1 MQPDRPVI
9 GGSVMPKSRNQKG
22 KLLYLLRFFETYTDE
37 EHHGSMEDIL
47 SYLRQ
52 NDIQAERKS
61 VYSDIETLREFGYDI
76 ILQKRSGYF
85 LASRA
90 FETPELKLLVDAV
103 QASRFITSKK
113 SEELIRKLEGLTSRQ
128 EGVKLKRQLYVANR
142 NKAVNENIYYSIDQ
156 IYSAI
161 SLNKKIRF
169 QYFEW
174 NVEKEMVLRHN
185 GQWYE
190 VSPWRVLWDDENY
203 YMIAY
208 DSGGDMIKHFR
219 IDKMLRTE
227 VGDQGRE
234 GREAFEHFDLAKY
247 SRKTFGMFAGE
258 ERTVVLVCH
267 NSLAGV
273 MIDRF
278 GTETS
283 MRRKD
288 EKTFYLRAE
297 VAVSPQFFGWLAGF
311 GTRVKIDRPKEIKKE
326 YNSWLRSILE
336 DMSEEEK

>member
-1 MQPDRPVI
+1 
-9 GGSVMPKSRNQKG
+9 MPKSRNQKG
-22 KLLYLLRFFETYTDE
+22 KLLYLLRFFEDHTDE
-37 EHHGSMEDIL
+37 QHHASMEDIL
-47 SYLRQ
+47 SYLRR

-76 ILQKRSGYF
+76 ILQRRSGYF
-85 LASRA
+85 LAGRT
-90 FETPELKLLVDAV
+90 FELPELKLLVDAV

-113 SEELIRKLEGLTSRQ
+113 SEELIRKLEHLTSRQ
-128 EGVKLKRQLYVANR
+128 EAVKLKRQLYVANR

-161 SLNKKIRF
+161 SLNRRIRF

-174 NVEKEMVLRHN
+174 NVHKEMVLRHG

-203 YMIAY
+203 YLIAY
-208 DSGGDMIKHFR
+208 DHSKDMIKHFR

-227 VGDQGRE
+227 VGDQARQ
-234 GREAFEHFDLAKY
+234 GREAFENFDLAKY

-258 ERTVVLVCH
+258 ESTVVLVCD

-278 GTETS
+278 GTETP
-283 MRRKD
+283 MRKND
-288 EKTFYLRAE
+288 DKTFYLRTE

-311 GTRVKIDRPKEIKKE
+311 GSRIRIEGPQEIKEK
-326 YNSWLRSILE
+326 YRSWLKSILAGL
-336 DMSEEEK
+336 

>member
-1 MQPDRPVI
+1 MRPDWPAV
-9 GGSVMPKSRNQKG
+9 GGRMPKSRNQKG

-85 LASRA
+85 LASRV

-113 SEELIRKLEGLTSRQ
+113 SEELIRKLESLTSRQ

-174 NVEKEMVLRHN
+174 NVKKCL
-185 GQWYE
+185 
-190 VSPWRVLWDDENY
+190 
-203 YMIAY
+203 
-208 DSGGDMIKHFR
+208 
-219 IDKMLRTE
+219 
-227 VGDQGRE
+227 
-234 GREAFEHFDLAKY
+234 
-247 SRKTFGMFAGE
+247 
-258 ERTVVLVCH
+258 
-267 NSLAGV
+267 
-273 MIDRF
+273 
-278 GTETS
+278 
-283 MRRKD
+283 
-288 EKTFYLRAE
+288 
-297 VAVSPQFFGWLAGF
+297 QFL
-311 GTRVKIDRPKEIKKE
+311 KI
-326 YNSWLRSILE
+326 
-336 DMSEEEK
+336 

>member
-1 MQPDRPVI
+1 
-9 GGSVMPKSRNQKG
+9 MPKSRNQKG
-22 KLLYLLRFFETYTDE
+22 KILYLLRFFEEHTDE
-37 EHHGSMEDIL
+37 EHHASMEEIL
-47 SYLRQ
+47 SYLRK

-76 ILQKRSGYF
+76 ILQRRSGYF
-85 LASRA
+85 LAGRT

-103 QASRFITSKK
+103 QASRFITNKK
-113 SEELIRKLEGLTSRQ
+113 SEELIRKLERLTSRQ
-128 EGVKLKRQLYVANR
+128 EAVKLKRQLYVANR

-161 SLNKKIRF
+161 SLNRRIRF

-174 NVEKEMVLRHN
+174 NVQKEMVLRH
-185 GQWYE
+185 GGKWYE

-208 DSGGDMIKHFR
+208 DGSSDMIKHFR
-219 IDKMLRTE
+219 IDKMLRTN
-227 VGDQGRE
+227 VGEQIRE
-234 GREAFEHFDLAKY
+234 GREAFENFDLAKY

-258 ERTVVLVCH
+258 ERTVVLACD
-267 NSLAGV
+267 NGLAGV

-278 GTETS
+278 GTETP
-283 MRRKD
+283 MRKKD
-288 EKTFYLRAE
+288 EDTFFLRTE

-311 GTRVKIDRPKEIKKE
+311 GTRVKIDSPEEIRQE
-326 YNSWLRSILE
+326 YSSWLNAILN
-336 DMSEEEK
+336 D

>member
-1 MQPDRPVI
+1 M
-9 GGSVMPKSRNQKG
+9 
-22 KLLYLLRFFETYTDE
+22 
-37 EHHGSMEDIL
+37 IL
-47 SYLRQ
+47 SCRKEA
-52 NDIQAERKS
+52 DIFWLPEPLKH
-61 VYSDIETLREFGYDI
+61 L
-76 ILQKRSGYF
+76 
-85 LASRA
+85 
-90 FETPELKLLVDAV
+90 ELKLLVDAV

-283 MRRKD
+283 MRRRMKKLFICVRKWRSVLSFSD
-288 EKTFYLRAE
+288 
-297 VAVSPQFFGWLAGF
+297 GWP
-311 GTRVKIDRPKEIKKE
+311 D
-326 YNSWLRSILE
+326 LE
-336 DMSEEEK
+336 PG